1 MHMCVCH
8 DPNTILPPSVH
19 ATYNVHVYVST
30 LDSVHVLY
38 STFTL
43 LIIYT
48 YTCCYSPVCL
58 GDSGEDSFFDIGGEV
73 IDEMAP
79 QPHLLVVEGNTS
91 LSTSQGGSS
100 SASNANHSN
109 KGTGTFPQLDSH
121 LLQVLYI
128 HDCMLSLYQLAHLL
142 CTAIPTLY
150 YIQYTLYNIHVHAFV
165 SSLINFIL
173 TK

>member
-19 ATYNVHVYVST
+19 STYNVHVHVST
-30 LDSVHVLY
+30 LDSVHVMY
-38 STFTL
+38 
-43 LIIYT
+43 IYIA

-100 SASNANHSN
+100 SASNANHNN

-121 LLQVLYI
+121 LLQVLCI
-128 HDCMLSLYQLAHLL
+128 HDCMLSLYINWRIYFALPSL
-142 CTAIPTLY
+142 
-150 YIQYTLYNIHVHAFV
+150 QYTLYNIHVHAFV